1 MLGQSSTFTFFF
13 FKKVGIILAESLG
26 SLSCWKF
33 VPLPRRLRDDIIFA
47 FNILQYMSPFMIP
60 SIKWSS
66 PTPCAF
72 MKPQTIRL
80 PPPCLT
86 VGTRHFSLYS
96 SPGRRHTFWTPS
108 EPKRL
113 TLVSSD
119 HKSGSQ
125 KDNGLSSWLFANCKQ
140 ACLCL
145 GFKICFLQGRLPCR
159 FAWCTVVCIESGCS
173 WNANTSSFRYNVG
186 KICST
191 LSLILIDQSSYITCW
206 SDC

>member
-13 FKKVGIILAESLG
+13 FKKAGVVLTECLR
-26 SLSCWKF
+26 SLSCWKL
-33 VPLPRRLRDDIIFA
+33 VPLPTRLRHGIIFA
-47 FNILQYMSPFMIP
+47 FNISHYMSAFIIP

-66 PTPCAF
+66 PTPCAL

-86 VGTRHFSLYS
+86 VGTRRFFLYS

-119 HKSGSQ
+119 HKNGSQ
-125 KDNGLSSWLFANCKQ
+125 KDKGLSSWLFANCKR

-145 GFKICFLQGRLPCR
+145 GFKRFFLHGRLPCR
-159 FAWCTVVCIESGCS
+159 FAWCTVVCIKSGCS
-173 WNANTSSFRYNVG
+173 
-186 KICST
+186 
-191 LSLILIDQSSYITCW
+191 
-206 SDC
+206 